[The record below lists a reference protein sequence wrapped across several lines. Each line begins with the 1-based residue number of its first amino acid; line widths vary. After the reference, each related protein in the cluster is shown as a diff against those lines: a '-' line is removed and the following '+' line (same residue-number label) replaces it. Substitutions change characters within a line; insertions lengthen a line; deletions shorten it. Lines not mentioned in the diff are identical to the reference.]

1 MAAFSRH
8 QLHRSAFRHAGEMEG
23 CATPCEGSASTAARG
38 NGAGRTLRNRGGMK
52 DRGRRCRSRFRSD
65 ATKIV
70 AVRTLYRAR
79 KAILLDRKNVVQ
91 GKRVSVR
98 VDTGGTRLITK
109 QKHNNNRED

>member
-52 DRGRRCRSRFRSD
+52 ERVRRCRSRFRSD

-79 KAILLDRKNVVQ
+79 RSEEQTSELQPLMRISYAVFCLKTQRDKNI
-91 GKRVSVR
+91 
-98 VDTGGTRLITK
+98 ITIAC
-109 QKHNNNRED
+109 

>member
-52 DRGRRCRSRFRSD
+52 ERGRRCRSRFRSD

-70 AVRTLYRAR
+70 AVRTLRSEEHTSALQSLMRHSYAVFGL
-79 KAILLDRKNVVQ
+79 KKN
-91 GKRVSVR
+91 
-98 VDTGGTRLITK
+98 
-109 QKHNNNRED
+109 